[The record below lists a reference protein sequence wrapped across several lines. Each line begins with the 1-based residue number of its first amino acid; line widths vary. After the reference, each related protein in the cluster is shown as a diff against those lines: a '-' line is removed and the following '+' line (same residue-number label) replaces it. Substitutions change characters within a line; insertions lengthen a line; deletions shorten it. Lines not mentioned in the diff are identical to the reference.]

1 MLAKIEIPETK
12 GYTCSIC
19 GMSLRRKDNLRRHM
33 KNTHPGK
40 RGVVIRNAV
49 KAPDPSPPIKHTAD
63 NPPNAINVITASP
76 AFVGKRKA
84 EPAAAVAPP
93 VVRSDSRT
101 GTVIN
106 GPIKLAFKT
115 PAFKSNYNINR

>member
-1 MLAKIEIPETK
+1 
-12 GYTCSIC
+12 
-19 GMSLRRKDNLRRHM
+19 MSLRRKDNLSRHM

-40 RGVVIRNAV
+40 KGEVIKNVV
-49 KAPDPSPPIKHTAD
+49 KPPDLPPKKPVD
-63 NPPNAINVITASP
+63 NPNAINVITASP
-76 AFVGKRKA
+76 AFTKSKA
-84 EPAAAVAPP
+84 DAVPP
-93 VVRSDSRT
+93 VKSDSRT